1 MGNFLS
7 EMFYRNEYVN
17 KKYTEYRRKY
27 WSAPML
33 MSVFIIISMLA
44 VFSFEQIGLFKKEN
58 NLDTAMHVG
67 KIQQTRPQNIEN
79 LSVMKDI
86 SEQMKVNTESKIIK
100 EKQQEKMMN
109 ILIEG
114 LEVD

>member
-1 MGNFLS
+1 MG
-7 EMFYRNEYVN
+7 MFYRNEYVN
-17 KKYTEYRRKY
+17 KYTEYRRKY

-33 MSVFIIISMLA
+33 MSVLIIISMLA

-67 KIQQTRPQNIEN
+67 KIQQTRPQNNIEN

-86 SEQMKVNTESKIIK
+86 SEQIKMKVNTESKIIK
-100 EKQQEKMMN
+100 EKTQEKMMN